1 MMPTSKNPFL
11 ATAAALVLGWSM
23 LVPMPL
29 AAQDDHKPE
38 GPMTTAKQVVEAPTA
53 PPRNLKKV
61 GDHWT
66 PYNPPDPESFPEGA
80 VLHIIVPGETLWG
93 LADLTYNNPYLWPQ
107 LWNENRYITD
117 SHWIYPGDP
126 LLVPA
131 RPVVV
136 TDAGAGAVPPEIVPQ
151 GQEGAPSTSLAPLTG
166 PEDAQDQPIQQPLA
180 AETESA
186 GSAAPSS
193 GASAPGG
200 PTAAAS
206 QMAGPRLVYD
216 SEVRCTGFIAE
227 DSKRGDL
234 FIAEAEEQKFQRL
247 TEGSLVYLSHGKD
260 DPRMQPGAEFSIVER
275 EGKVLHPVSEKSEGY
290 YYNRRGGVKIL
301 RVLPDTAV
309 ATITY
314 ACDEIRVGNELQ
326 VYEAPNIP
334 ERAVPRFDRLRLD
347 RNGKATGVVIH
358 TKDTTDDVGAG
369 HMVDI
374 DLGQEDG
381 IAPGDFLTAFEPVG
395 RARRP
400 HQADYHYAFGGEV
413 FYGTD
418 LHYDNDGKEYPAKP
432 VGQMIVVRTGSHTST
447 AKIIYSVV
455 EMHIG
460 TMVEV
465 D

>member
-1 MMPTSKNPFL
+1 MMMPTSKNPFL

-29 AAQDDHKPE
+29 AAQDAQKPE
-38 GPMTTAKQVVEAPTA
+38 GSTTVTKQVEPSTA

-80 VLHIIVPGETLWG
+80 ALHIIVPGETLWG

-136 TDAGAGAVPPEIVPQ
+136 TDAGPSAAAPEIVPQ

-166 PEDAQDQPIQQPLA
+166 PEDANAQGEPIQEPLA
-180 AETESA
+180 AESA
-186 GSAAPSS
+186 GSKAAPSA
-193 GASAPGG
+193 GGRSAADS
-200 PTAAAS
+200 PTAA
-206 QMAGPRLVYD
+206 RHLVYD
-216 SEVRCTGFIAE
+216 QEVRCTGFIAE

-234 FIAEAEEQKFQRL
+234 FIAEGEEQKFQRL
-247 TEGSLVYLSHGKD
+247 TEGSIVYLNHGKD

-275 EGKVLHPVSEKSEGY
+275 EGKVLHPMSDKSEGF

-301 RVLPDTAV
+301 RVLPETAV

-326 VYEAPNIP
+326 VYEAPSIP
-334 ERAVPRFDRLRLD
+334 ERPVPRFDRMRFE

-358 TKDTTDDVGAG
+358 TKDTVDDVGTG

-381 IAPGDFLTAFEPVG
+381 LAPGDFLTAFEPVG
-395 RARRP
+395 RTRRP
-400 HQADYHYAFGGEV
+400 HQSDYHYKFDGEV

-432 VGQMIVVRTGSHTST
+432 VGQMIVVRTGSHTAT
-447 AKIIYSVV
+447 AKIIYAVI
-455 EMHIG
+455 EMHVG
-460 TMVEV
+460 TIVEV